1 LVDLR
6 ENIDFLLSTLLGG
19 ETLLKKNN
27 KIPTITAGL
36 CFILICMILWT
47 PQPVMADITW
57 QDEFTNLNAW
67 TIHTGDFDV
76 IDGMAVATGTELL
89 PGAEGIDP
97 PRSSYMTRSSNVV
110 MGNWSF
116 DVRLDNNSHTAV
128 LIMVHDAGPFSL
140 NVSDSYPMMGIE
152 FYQSQLILVR
162 YTFGVNTWVV
172 TEIESHDIDS
182 RYGFYRI
189 RVQRN
194 STDHFKVYLN
204 GTSVIDTVAIVP
216 DETFNYFGFL
226 GDEGCAIDNIVVSE
240 FTPITTTTPPTTTT
254 EPTEPTEPPPPPA
267 DIPMEFLAI
276 GGAIVVFIIVLV
288 VWKLRAK

>member
-1 LVDLR
+1 
-6 ENIDFLLSTLLGG
+6 
-19 ETLLKKNN
+19 
-27 KIPTITAGL
+27 
-36 CFILICMILWT
+36 
-47 PQPVMADITW
+47 MADITW
-57 QDEFTNLNAW
+57 QDEFTNLNSW

-128 LIMVHDAGPFSL
+128 LFMVHDAGPFSL

-152 FYQSQLILVR
+152 FYQSFMYFVR
-162 YTFGVNTWVV
+162 YTFGLNKWLV
-172 TEIESHDIDS
+172 TEIASHSIDS
-182 RYGFYRI
+182 HYGSYGI

-240 FTPITTTTPPTTTT
+240 MEETTPTNTETTSTPTTT
-254 EPTEPTEPPPPPA
+254 EAPPPS
-267 DIPMEFLAI
+267 DIPMEILAI
-276 GGAIVVFIIVLV
+276 GGAVVVFIIVLV

>member
-1 LVDLR
+1 M
-6 ENIDFLLSTLLGG
+6 
-19 ETLLKKNN
+19 KKNN
-27 KIPTITAGL
+27 RIPTLAAGL
-36 CFILICMILWT
+36 CFILTCMILWT

-57 QDEFTNLNAW
+57 QDEFTNLNSW

-128 LIMVHDAGPFSL
+128 LFMVHDAGPFSL

-152 FYQSQLILVR
+152 FYQSFMYFVR
-162 YTFGVNTWVV
+162 YTFGLNKWLV
-172 TEIESHDIDS
+172 TEIASHSIDS
-182 RYGFYRI
+182 HYGSYGI

-240 FTPITTTTPPTTTT
+240 MEETTPTNTETTSTPTTT
-254 EPTEPTEPPPPPA
+254 EAPPPS
-267 DIPMEFLAI
+267 DIPMEILAI
-276 GGAIVVFIIVLV
+276 GGAVVVFIIVLV